1 MATTG
6 GAGRPEKRR
15 AITRAA
21 TTVFG
26 REGYVRAGMD
36 AIAAE
41 AGVSKRTV
49 YNHFADKETLFLS
62 VALQSSAELTER
74 IRALTAEHLDRV
86 TDLRQGLTDFA
97 VERARAVLSA
107 GETGDRGAKAH
118 EDHEDHGDHE
128 DYEDHGALD
137 RAIRAEV
144 ANIPADVL
152 EAWQEAGPIAR
163 RRELAR
169 CFGALADR
177 GLLVAEDA
185 ALAAERFTLLT
196 FHGIAERSF
205 WGALPV
211 ADAEVRRIAAVG
223 VDAFLR
229 IHGTPRPASG
239 G

>member
-1 MATTG
+1 MAATG
-6 GAGRPEKRR
+6 GAGRPEKRG
-15 AITRAA
+15 AIMRAA
-21 TTVFG
+21 AVVFG

-49 YNHFADKETLFLS
+49 YNHFPDKETLFLS
-62 VALQSSAELTER
+62 VALRNSAELAQLIGELMAR
-74 IRALTAEHLDRV
+74 HLGRV
-86 TDLRQGLTDFA
+86 VDLRQSLIDFA

-107 GETGDRGAKAH
+107 GERG
-118 EDHEDHGDHE
+118 E
-128 DYEDHGALD
+128 HGALG

-152 EAWQEAGPIAR
+152 EAWLDAGPAASQ
-163 RRELAR
+163 RELAAH
-169 CFGALADR
+169 FEALGER
-177 GLLVAEDA
+177 GLLAAEDA
-185 ALAAERFTLLT
+185 GLAAEQFTLLT

-211 ADAEVRRIAAVG
+211 AGEEAARIAAAG

-229 IHGTPRPASG
+229 IHGAPRR
-239 G
+239 

>member
-6 GAGRPEKRR
+6 GPGRPEKRR
-15 AITRAA
+15 AITQAA
-21 TTVFG
+21 TVVFG
-26 REGYVRAGMD
+26 REGYVRASMD

-62 VALQSSAELTER
+62 VALQNSAELTEK
-74 IRALTAEHLDRV
+74 IRDLMAKYLDRV
-86 TDLRQGLTDFA
+86 VDLRQDLVDFA

-107 GETGDRGAKAH
+107 GE
-118 EDHEDHGDHE
+118 
-128 DYEDHGALD
+128 HGALG

-152 EAWQEAGPIAR
+152 EAWLEAGPIASLR
-163 RRELAR
+163 DLATH
-169 CFGALADR
+169 FEALSER
-177 GLLVAEDA
+177 GLLAVEDA
-185 ALAAERFTLLT
+185 ALAAEQYTLLT

-205 WGALPV
+205 WGAVPV
-211 ADAEVRRIAAVG
+211 ADEEVERIAAVG

-229 IHGTPRPASG
+229 IHGGPAARG
-239 G
+239 

>member
-6 GAGRPEKRR
+6 GAGRPEKRK

-26 REGYVRAGMD
+26 REGYVRASMD

-62 VALQSSAELTER
+62 VALRSAAELTER
-74 IRALTAEHLDRV
+74 LGELMAKHLDRMV
-86 TDLRQGLTDFA
+86 DPRRGLVDFA
-97 VERARAVLSA
+97 VERADAVLAA
-107 GETGDRGAKAH
+107 GE
-118 EDHEDHGDHE
+118 
-128 DYEDHGALD
+128 HGALG

-152 EAWQEAGPIAR
+152 EAWLEAGPAAAQR
-163 RRELAR
+163 DLAER
-169 CFGALADR
+169 FAALAER
-177 GLLVAEDA
+177 GLLAVVDAE
-185 ALAAERFTLLT
+185 LAAEQFTLLT
-196 FHGIAERSF
+196 FHGVAERSF

-211 ADAEVRRIAAVG
+211 AGEEVERIAAAG

-229 IHGTPRPASG
+229 IHGGPAAAVK
-239 G
+239 

>member
-6 GAGRPEKRR
+6 GAGRPEKRK

-26 REGYVRAGMD
+26 REGYVRASMD

-62 VALQSSAELTER
+62 VALQNSAELTEK
-74 IRALTAEHLDRV
+74 IRELMTKHLDRV
-86 TDLRQGLTDFA
+86 VDLRQDLADFA
-97 VERARAVLSA
+97 VERALAVLSA
-107 GETGDRGAKAH
+107 GE
-118 EDHEDHGDHE
+118 
-128 DYEDHGALD
+128 YGALG

-152 EAWQEAGPIAR
+152 EAWLEAGPVASQR
-163 RRELAR
+163 DLAER
-169 CFGALADR
+169 FAALAGR
-177 GLLVAEDA
+177 GLLALGEPE
-185 ALAAERFTLLT
+185 LAAEQFTLLT
-196 FHGIAERSF
+196 FHGVAERSF

-211 ADAEVRRIAAVG
+211 AEEEVGRIAGVG
-223 VDAFLR
+223 VDAFLK
-229 IHGTPRPASG
+229 IYGA
-239 G
+239 

>member
-1 MATTG
+1 MAATG
-6 GAGRPEKRR
+6 GAGRPEKRK
-15 AITRAA
+15 AITQAA
-21 TTVFG
+21 TVVFG
-26 REGYVRAGMD
+26 REGYVRASMD

-62 VALQSSAELTER
+62 VALQNSAELTER
-74 IRALTAEHLDRV
+74 IRELMAKYLDRV
-86 TDLRQGLTDFA
+86 VDLRQDLVDFA

-107 GETGDRGAKAH
+107 GE
-118 EDHEDHGDHE
+118 
-128 DYEDHGALD
+128 HGALG

-152 EAWQEAGPIAR
+152 EAWLEAGPIASQR
-163 RRELAR
+163 DLEQHFA
-169 CFGALADR
+169 ALAGR
-177 GLLVAEDA
+177 GLLAVEDA
-185 ALAAERFTLLT
+185 GTAAEQFTLLT

-211 ADAEVRRIAAVG
+211 ADEEVERIATAG

-229 IHGTPRPASG
+229 IHGASAAQTEAQG
-239 G
+239 

>member
-6 GAGRPEKRR
+6 GAGRPEKRK

-26 REGYVRAGMD
+26 REGYVRASMD

-62 VALQSSAELTER
+62 VALQNSAELTEK
-74 IRALTAEHLDRV
+74 IRELMAKYLDRV
-86 TDLRQGLTDFA
+86 VDLRQDLADFA
-97 VERARAVLSA
+97 VERALAVLSA
-107 GETGDRGAKAH
+107 GE
-118 EDHEDHGDHE
+118 
-128 DYEDHGALD
+128 HGALG

-152 EAWQEAGPIAR
+152 EAWLEAGPVASQR
-163 RRELAR
+163 DLAQR
-169 CFGALADR
+169 FAALAER
-177 GLLVAEDA
+177 GLLAVGEPE
-185 ALAAERFTLLT
+185 LAAEQFTLLT
-196 FHGIAERSF
+196 FHGVAERSF

-211 ADAEVRRIAAVG
+211 AEEEVERIAGAG
-223 VDAFLR
+223 VDAFLK
-229 IHGTPRPASG
+229 IYGA
-239 G
+239 

>member
-6 GAGRPEKRR
+6 GAGRPEKRK

-26 REGYVRAGMD
+26 REGYVRASMD

-62 VALQSSAELTER
+62 VALQNSAELTER
-74 IRALTAEHLDRV
+74 IRELMAKYLDRV
-86 TDLRQGLTDFA
+86 VELRQDLIDFA
-97 VERARAVLSA
+97 VQRARAVLSA
-107 GETGDRGAKAH
+107 GE
-118 EDHEDHGDHE
+118 
-128 DYEDHGALD
+128 HGALG

-152 EAWQEAGPIAR
+152 EAWLEAGPIASQR
-163 RRELAR
+163 DLAQH
-169 CFGALADR
+169 FAALAER
-177 GLLVAEDA
+177 GLLTVEDA
-185 ALAAERFTLLT
+185 ALAAEQFTLLT

-211 ADAEVRRIAAVG
+211 ADEEVERIAAAG

-229 IHGTPRPASG
+229 IHGASSSAASSPTARG
-239 G
+239 

>member
-1 MATTG
+1 MRSDAVAATG
-6 GAGRPEKRR
+6 GAGRPEKRK

-21 TTVFG
+21 TAVFG
-26 REGYVRAGMD
+26 REGYVRASMD

-62 VALQSSAELTER
+62 VALQNSAELTDAMRE
-74 IRALTAEHLDRV
+74 LMEKHLDRV
-86 TDLRQGLTDFA
+86 VDLRRGLTDFA

-107 GETGDRGAKAH
+107 GDRGAL
-118 EDHEDHGDHE
+118 G
-128 DYEDHGALD
+128 

-152 EAWQEAGPIAR
+152 EAWLEAGPIASQR
-163 RRELAR
+163 DLAQR
-169 CFGALADR
+169 FEAIADR
-177 GLLVAEDA
+177 GLLAVDDAPQTAEQ
-185 ALAAERFTLLT
+185 FTLLT
-196 FHGIAERSF
+196 FHGVAERSF

-211 ADAEVRRIAAVG
+211 ADEELARIAALG

-229 IHGTPRPASG
+229 IHRVPVAR
-239 G
+239 

>member
-1 MATTG
+1 MAATG
-6 GAGRPEKRR
+6 GAGRPEKRE

-21 TTVFG
+21 AVVFG

-49 YNHFADKETLFLS
+49 YNHFPDKETLFLS
-62 VALQSSAELTER
+62 VALRNSAEL
-74 IRALTAEHLDRV
+74 AELISELMAKHLVRV
-86 TDLRQGLTDFA
+86 VDLRQGLIDFA
-97 VERARAVLSA
+97 VERARVVLSA
-107 GETGDRGAKAH
+107 GE
-118 EDHEDHGDHE
+118 HGEHGE
-128 DYEDHGALD
+128 HGALG

-152 EAWQEAGPIAR
+152 EAWLEAGPVASQ
-163 RRELAR
+163 RELAAH
-169 CFGALADR
+169 FEALGER
-177 GLLVAEDA
+177 GLLTVEDA
-185 ALAAERFTLLT
+185 GLAAERFTLLT

-211 ADAEVRRIAAVG
+211 ADGETGRIAADG

-229 IHGTPRPASG
+229 IHGAQRR
-239 G
+239 

>member
-6 GAGRPEKRR
+6 GAAGRPEKRK
-15 AITRAA
+15 AITQAA
-21 TTVFG
+21 MVVFG
-26 REGYVRAGMD
+26 REGYVRASMD

-62 VALQSSAELTER
+62 VALQNSAELTEK
-74 IRALTAEHLDRV
+74 IRELMAKYLDRV
-86 TDLRQGLTDFA
+86 VDLRQDLVDFA

-107 GETGDRGAKAH
+107 GE
-118 EDHEDHGDHE
+118 
-128 DYEDHGALD
+128 HGALG

-144 ANIPADVL
+144 ANIPPDVL
-152 EAWQEAGPIAR
+152 EAWLEAGPIASMR
-163 RRELAR
+163 DLAAH
-169 CFGALADR
+169 FEALAER
-177 GLLVAEDA
+177 GLLVVEDA
-185 ALAAERFTLLT
+185 GLAAEQYTLLT

-211 ADAEVRRIAAVG
+211 ADEEVVRIATVG

-229 IHGTPRPASG
+229 IHGGPAARG
-239 G
+239 

>member
-6 GAGRPEKRR
+6 AAGRPEKRR
-15 AITRAA
+15 AITGAA

-26 REGYVRAGMD
+26 REGYVRASMD

-62 VALQSSAELTER
+62 VALQNSAELAER
-74 IRALTAEHLDRV
+74 MRELLAEHLDGAVDVRRALTA
-86 TDLRQGLTDFA
+86 FA
-97 VERARAVLSA
+97 VERANAAPAA
-107 GETGDRGAKAH
+107 GEL
-118 EDHEDHGDHE
+118 
-128 DYEDHGALD
+128 GALG

-152 EAWQEAGPIAR
+152 EAWLETGPAAAQR
-163 RRELAR
+163 
-169 CFGALADR
+169 ALAQCLAELGGR
-177 GLLVAEDA
+177 GLLAVPDPG
-185 ALAAERFTLLT
+185 LAAERFTLLT
-196 FHGIAERSF
+196 FHGVAERSF

-211 ADAEVRRIAAVG
+211 AEEEVRRTAESG

-229 IHGTPRPASG
+229 IHGGPAAG
-239 G
+239 

>member
-6 GAGRPEKRR
+6 GAGRPEKRK

-21 TTVFG
+21 TAVFG
-26 REGYVRAGMD
+26 REGYVRASMD

-62 VALQSSAELTER
+62 VALLNSAELTEA
-74 IRALTAEHLDRV
+74 IRELMEKHLDRV
-86 TDLRQGLTDFA
+86 VDLRQDLTDFA

-107 GETGDRGAKAH
+107 G
-118 EDHEDHGDHE
+118 
-128 DYEDHGALD
+128 DHGALG

-152 EAWQEAGPIAR
+152 EAWLEAGPIASHR
-163 RRELAR
+163 DLAEH
-169 CFGALADR
+169 FEAIAGR
-177 GLLVAEDA
+177 GLLAVDDPAQ
-185 ALAAERFTLLT
+185 AAERFTLLT
-196 FHGIAERSF
+196 FHGVAERSF

-211 ADAEVRRIAAVG
+211 TDEDVVRIAQEG

-229 IHGTPRPASG
+229 IYRAPAAG
-239 G
+239 

>member
-6 GAGRPEKRR
+6 GAGRPEKRK

-26 REGYVRAGMD
+26 REGYVRASMD

-62 VALQSSAELTER
+62 VALQNSAELTEK
-74 IRALTAEHLDRV
+74 IRELMAKYLDRV
-86 TDLRQGLTDFA
+86 VDLRQDLADFA
-97 VERARAVLSA
+97 VARALAVLSA
-107 GETGDRGAKAH
+107 GE
-118 EDHEDHGDHE
+118 
-128 DYEDHGALD
+128 HGALG

-152 EAWQEAGPIAR
+152 EAWLEAGPVASQR
-163 RRELAR
+163 DLAER
-169 CFGALADR
+169 FAALAER
-177 GLLVAEDA
+177 GLLAVGEPE
-185 ALAAERFTLLT
+185 LAAEQFTLLT
-196 FHGIAERSF
+196 FHGVAERSF

-211 ADAEVRRIAAVG
+211 AEEEVERIAGAG
-223 VDAFLR
+223 VDAFLK
-229 IHGTPRPASG
+229 IYGA
-239 G
+239 

>member
-6 GAGRPEKRR
+6 GAGRPEKRK
-15 AITRAA
+15 AITQAA
-21 TTVFG
+21 TAVFG
-26 REGYVRAGMD
+26 REGYVRASMD

-62 VALQSSAELTER
+62 VALQNSAELTER
-74 IRALTAEHLDRV
+74 IRELMAKYLDRV
-86 TDLRQGLTDFA
+86 VELRQDLIDFA
-97 VERARAVLSA
+97 VQRARAVLSA
-107 GETGDRGAKAH
+107 GE
-118 EDHEDHGDHE
+118 
-128 DYEDHGALD
+128 HGALG

-152 EAWQEAGPIAR
+152 EAWLEAGPIASQR
-163 RRELAR
+163 DLAQH
-169 CFGALADR
+169 FAALAER
-177 GLLVAEDA
+177 GLLTVEDA
-185 ALAAERFTLLT
+185 ALAAEQFTLLT

-211 ADAEVRRIAAVG
+211 ADEEVERIAAAG

-229 IHGTPRPASG
+229 IHGASPTARG
-239 G
+239 

>member
-6 GAGRPEKRR
+6 GAGRPEKRK
-15 AITRAA
+15 AITQAA
-21 TTVFG
+21 TAVFG
-26 REGYVRAGMD
+26 REGYVRASMD

-62 VALQSSAELTER
+62 VALQNSAELTER
-74 IRALTAEHLDRV
+74 IRELMAKYLDRV
-86 TDLRQGLTDFA
+86 VELRQDLIDFA
-97 VERARAVLSA
+97 VQRARAVLSA
-107 GETGDRGAKAH
+107 GE
-118 EDHEDHGDHE
+118 
-128 DYEDHGALD
+128 HGALG

-152 EAWQEAGPIAR
+152 EAWLEAGPIASQR
-163 RRELAR
+163 DLAQH
-169 CFGALADR
+169 FAALAER
-177 GLLVAEDA
+177 GLLTVEDA
-185 ALAAERFTLLT
+185 ALAAEQFTLLT

-211 ADAEVRRIAAVG
+211 ADEEVERIAAAG

-229 IHGTPRPASG
+229 IHGASSAASSPTARG
-239 G
+239 

>member
-6 GAGRPEKRR
+6 GAGRPEKRK

-26 REGYVRAGMD
+26 REGYVRASMD

-62 VALQSSAELTER
+62 VALQNSAELTER
-74 IRALTAEHLDRV
+74 IRELMAKYLDRV
-86 TDLRQGLTDFA
+86 VELRQDLIDFA
-97 VERARAVLSA
+97 VQRARAVLSA
-107 GETGDRGAKAH
+107 GE
-118 EDHEDHGDHE
+118 
-128 DYEDHGALD
+128 HGALG

-152 EAWQEAGPIAR
+152 EAWLEAGPIASQR
-163 RRELAR
+163 DLAQH
-169 CFGALADR
+169 FAALAER
-177 GLLVAEDA
+177 GLLTVEDA
-185 ALAAERFTLLT
+185 ALAAEQFTLLT

-211 ADAEVRRIAAVG
+211 ADEEVERIAAAG

-229 IHGTPRPASG
+229 IHGASSSASSPTARS
-239 G
+239 

>member
-6 GAGRPEKRR
+6 GAGRPEKRE

-21 TTVFG
+21 TVVFG
-26 REGYVRAGMD
+26 REGYVRASMD

-49 YNHFADKETLFLS
+49 YNHFGDKETLFLS
-62 VALQSSAELTER
+62 VALRTSAELTER
-74 IRALTAEHLDRV
+74 IDGLMATYLGRV
-86 TDLRQGLTDFA
+86 VDLRRDLIDFA

-107 GETGDRGAKAH
+107 GE
-118 EDHEDHGDHE
+118 
-128 DYEDHGALD
+128 HGALG

-152 EAWQEAGPIAR
+152 EAWLEAGPVASQR
-163 RRELAR
+163 
-169 CFGALADR
+169 ALAQHVEALAGR
-177 GLLVAEDA
+177 GLLAVEDA
-185 ALAAERFTLLT
+185 ALAAEQFTLLT
-196 FHGIAERSF
+196 FHGVAERSF

-211 ADAEVRRIAAVG
+211 ADEEVERIATAG

-229 IHGTPRPASG
+229 IHGAPEAAEASSAARG
-239 G
+239 

>member
-6 GAGRPEKRR
+6 GAGRPEKRK
-15 AITRAA
+15 AITQAA
-21 TTVFG
+21 MVVFG
-26 REGYVRAGMD
+26 REGYVRASMD

-62 VALQSSAELTER
+62 VALQNSAELTEK
-74 IRALTAEHLDRV
+74 IRDLMAKYLDRV
-86 TDLRQGLTDFA
+86 MDLRRDLVDFA

-107 GETGDRGAKAH
+107 GE
-118 EDHEDHGDHE
+118 
-128 DYEDHGALD
+128 HGALG

-152 EAWQEAGPIAR
+152 EAWLEAGPIASQR
-163 RRELAR
+163 DLAAH
-169 CFGALADR
+169 FEALAER
-177 GLLVAEDA
+177 GLLTVEDA
-185 ALAAERFTLLT
+185 GLAAEQYTLLT

-205 WGALPV
+205 WGAVPV
-211 ADAEVRRIAAVG
+211 AEEEVERIAAVG

-229 IHGTPRPASG
+229 IYGGPAARG
-239 G
+239 

>member
-1 MATTG
+1 MAATG

-21 TTVFG
+21 TAVFG
-26 REGYVRAGMD
+26 REGYARASMD

-62 VALQSSAELTER
+62 VALQNSAELTER
-74 IRALTAEHLDRV
+74 IGELMAKYLDRV
-86 TDLRQGLTDFA
+86 VDPRRDLIDFA

-107 GETGDRGAKAH
+107 AE
-118 EDHEDHGDHE
+118 
-128 DYEDHGALD
+128 HGALG

-152 EAWQEAGPIAR
+152 AAWLEAGPVASQ
-163 RRELAR
+163 RELAAR
-169 CFGALADR
+169 FEALAGR
-177 GLLVAEDA
+177 GLLAVEDA
-185 ALAAERFTLLT
+185 GLAAEQFTLLT

-205 WGALPV
+205 WGALPIADEEVERV
-211 ADAEVRRIAAVG
+211 ATAG

-229 IHGTPRPASG
+229 IHGPSAPSPRARG
-239 G
+239 

>member
-1 MATTG
+1 MAATG
-6 GAGRPEKRR
+6 GTGRPEKRE

-21 TTVFG
+21 TVVFG
-26 REGYVRAGMD
+26 REGYVRASMD

-49 YNHFADKETLFLS
+49 YNHFADKEALFQS
-62 VALQSSAELTER
+62 VALRNSAELTER
-74 IRALTAEHLDRV
+74 ISELMAKYLGRV
-86 TDLRQGLTDFA
+86 VELRQDLIDFA

-107 GETGDRGAKAH
+107 GE
-118 EDHEDHGDHE
+118 
-128 DYEDHGALD
+128 HGALG

-152 EAWQEAGPIAR
+152 AAWLEAGPGASQ
-163 RRELAR
+163 RELAEH
-169 CFGALADR
+169 FEALSGR
-177 GLLVAEDA
+177 GLLAVGDA
-185 ALAAERFTLLT
+185 ALAAEQFTLLT

-211 ADAEVRRIAAVG
+211 ADEEVERIATAG

-229 IHGTPRPASG
+229 LHGRPAAEDG
-239 G
+239 VQRGPAALPEAGDLQDVGDEAV

>member
-6 GAGRPEKRR
+6 GAGRPEKRK

-21 TTVFG
+21 TAVFG
-26 REGYVRAGMD
+26 REGYVRASMD

-62 VALQSSAELTER
+62 VALLNSAELTEA
-74 IRALTAEHLDRV
+74 IRELMEKHLDRV
-86 TDLRQGLTDFA
+86 VDLRQDLTDFA

-107 GETGDRGAKAH
+107 G
-118 EDHEDHGDHE
+118 
-128 DYEDHGALD
+128 DHGALG

-152 EAWQEAGPIAR
+152 EAWLEAGPIASHR
-163 RRELAR
+163 DLAEH
-169 CFGALADR
+169 FEAIAGR
-177 GLLVAEDA
+177 GLLAVDDPAQ
-185 ALAAERFTLLT
+185 AAERFTLLT
-196 FHGIAERSF
+196 FHGVAERSF

-211 ADAEVRRIAAVG
+211 ADEDVVRIAQEG

-229 IHGTPRPASG
+229 IYRAPAAG
-239 G
+239 

>member
-6 GAGRPEKRR
+6 GAGRPEKRK
-15 AITRAA
+15 AITQAA
-21 TTVFG
+21 TVVFG
-26 REGYVRAGMD
+26 REGYVRASMD

-49 YNHFADKETLFLS
+49 YNHFADKENLFLS
-62 VALQSSAELTER
+62 VALRNSAELTER
-74 IRALTAEHLDRV
+74 IRELMAKYLDRV
-86 TDLRQGLTDFA
+86 VDLRQDLTDFA

-107 GETGDRGAKAH
+107 GE
-118 EDHEDHGDHE
+118 
-128 DYEDHGALD
+128 HGALG

-152 EAWQEAGPIAR
+152 EAWLEAGPVASQR
-163 RRELAR
+163 DLAQH
-169 CFGALADR
+169 FEALAER
-177 GLLVAEDA
+177 GLLAGGDA
-185 ALAAERFTLLT
+185 ALAAEQFTLLT

-211 ADAEVRRIAAVG
+211 ADEEVRRVATVG

-229 IHGTPRPASG
+229 IHGVSAAASTARG
-239 G
+239 

>member
-6 GAGRPEKRR
+6 GAGRPEKRK

-21 TTVFG
+21 TAVFG
-26 REGYVRAGMD
+26 REGYVRASMD

-62 VALQSSAELTER
+62 VALLNSAELTGT
-74 IRALTAEHLDRV
+74 IRELMAKYLDRV
-86 TDLRQGLTDFA
+86 VDLRQDLTDFA

-107 GETGDRGAKAH
+107 G
-118 EDHEDHGDHE
+118 
-128 DYEDHGALD
+128 DHGALG

-152 EAWQEAGPIAR
+152 EAWLEAGPIASHR
-163 RRELAR
+163 DLAEH
-169 CFGALADR
+169 FEAIAGR
-177 GLLVAEDA
+177 GLLAVDDPGQ
-185 ALAAERFTLLT
+185 AAERFTLLT
-196 FHGIAERSF
+196 FHGVAERSF

-211 ADAEVRRIAAVG
+211 ADEDVVRIAQEG

-229 IHGTPRPASG
+229 IYRAPAAG
-239 G
+239 

>member
-6 GAGRPEKRR
+6 GAGRPEKRK

-21 TTVFG
+21 TAVFG
-26 REGYVRAGMD
+26 REGYVRASMD

-62 VALQSSAELTER
+62 VALQNSAELTER
-74 IRALTAEHLDRV
+74 IRELMAKYLDRV
-86 TDLRQGLTDFA
+86 VELRQDLIDFA
-97 VERARAVLSA
+97 VQRARAVLSA
-107 GETGDRGAKAH
+107 GE
-118 EDHEDHGDHE
+118 
-128 DYEDHGALD
+128 HGALG

-152 EAWQEAGPIAR
+152 EAWLEAGPIASQR
-163 RRELAR
+163 DLAQH
-169 CFGALADR
+169 FAALAER
-177 GLLVAEDA
+177 GLLTVEDA
-185 ALAAERFTLLT
+185 ALAAEQFTLLT

-211 ADAEVRRIAAVG
+211 ADEEVERIAAAG

-229 IHGTPRPASG
+229 IHGTSSSASSPTARG
-239 G
+239 